1 VAPTIERI
9 GSGCACNLMR
19 VLIRLT
25 APIFRQHAVFWF
37 DATGPCLWL
46 IAKEYFVRERGS
58 QR

>member
-1 VAPTIERI
+1 
-9 GSGCACNLMR
+9 MR